1 MIYLILPILLIIA
14 QGVFTASETGFI
26 SISKMRVLRAKQEK
40 KIWAIRMSNFLA
52 TPERFFS
59 TINVCEN
66 FILVVA
72 STLFAKFFIENLGDN
87 GVIFSTILLAL
98 FSLTIGQFIPK
109 SITLSNPD
117 KTMIFLSGVI
127 YYTEIITYPIVHFYA
142 NLSKGIAYLFKS
154 KNKTDLIRRLDIV
167 YAMSEYEKKSSMLAS
182 RIFNFSRRAVA
193 EVMIPLNAVFSCK
206 KDSEIETVSRRK
218 ERIYTRIPVYKDI
231 PNNIIGIFNIKDYF
245 YTNKVILRKP
255 FFVNVNE
262 RCMSIFSIMKQKG
275 EHMAIVQDD
284 KNRVLG
290 IVTLE
295 DLIEELIGEIR
306 DEK

>member
-117 KTMIFLSGVI
+117 KTMIFLSEII
-127 YYTEIITYPIVHFYA
+127 YYAEIITYPIVHFYA

-154 KNKTDLIRRLDIV
+154 KTKTDLDKEFFIV
-167 YAMSEYEKKSSMLAS
+167 
-182 RIFNFSRRAVA
+182 
-193 EVMIPLNAVFSCK
+193 
-206 KDSEIETVSRRK
+206 
-218 ERIYTRIPVYKDI
+218 
-231 PNNIIGIFNIKDYF
+231 
-245 YTNKVILRKP
+245 
-255 FFVNVNE
+255 
-262 RCMSIFSIMKQKG
+262 
-275 EHMAIVQDD
+275 
-284 KNRVLG
+284 
-290 IVTLE
+290 
-295 DLIEELIGEIR
+295 
-306 DEK
+306 